1 MIVIKLILES
11 FRFALNALKVNKLRT
26 LLSLA
31 GVSIGIFAIISVF
44 TLVDTLEKTIKQS
57 FDFLGTNVMNIEKWP
72 YGLGGGEYKWWEFLN
87 RPHPDYEEYEFVRD
101 RVENAAGISIYAV
114 RDNQTYK
121 RKSNSTYYNFLLG
134 VSYDYNEVFD
144 VDIEDGRYFSRQE
157 VESARPVAL
166 IGSNIASDL
175 FPNSDPIG
183 GEFHIRGTKYT
194 VVGVTKKEGESF
206 IGGPSKD
213 DACLI
218 PYNSFLKMYYSGRR
232 RGVGSKIALKG
243 RDDDIGLVELEA
255 ELRGI
260 MRSKRSLKPREKDN
274 FALNRT
280 EAIANAIGGIF
291 DVIGVAGWIIG
302 GFSILVGGFGIANI
316 MFVSVRERTN
326 IIGIQKSLGAKNYFI
341 LFQFLFEAVFLSLI
355 GGLVGLFLVYLIT
368 FIPMGSLEPSLTIK
382 NITIGLGVSA
392 LIGTASGIIPA
403 AIAARLDPVEA
414 IRTA

>member
-1 MIVIKLILES
+1 MKVLKLILES
-11 FRFALNALKVNKLRT
+11 FKFAMNALKVNKLRT

-31 GVSIGIFAIISVF
+31 GVTIGIFAIISVF
-44 TLVDTLEKTIKQS
+44 TLVDTLEQSIKQS
-57 FDFLGTNVMNIEKWP
+57 FDFLGTNVINVEKWP

-87 RPHPDYEEYEFVRD
+87 RPHPDYKEYEFVRD
-101 RVENAAGISIYAV
+101 KVENAVGVSIYAV
-114 RDNQTYK
+114 RGNQTYK
-121 RKSNSTYYNFLLG
+121 QGNNSTYYNFLLG

-144 VDIEDGRYFSRQE
+144 VEIEEGRYFTRQE

-166 IGSNIASDL
+166 IGTNVAADL
-175 FPNSDPIG
+175 FPNIDPIG
-183 GEFHIRGTKYT
+183 REFSIRGKKYT
-194 VVGVTKKEGESF
+194 VVGVTKREGDSF

-218 PYNSFLKMYYSGRR
+218 PYKSFIKMYYSGRR
-232 RGVGSKIALKG
+232 RGIGSKIALKG
-243 RDDDIGLVELEA
+243 REDDIGLVELEA

-260 MRSKRSLKPREKDN
+260 MRSKRSLKPKDKDN

-280 EAIANAIGGIF
+280 EAIANAISGVF

-341 LFQFLFEAVFLSLI
+341 LFQFLFEAIFLSLI

-368 FIPMGSLEPSLTIK
+368 LIPMGSLEPSLSLK
-382 NITIGLGVSA
+382 NMTLGLGVSA

-403 AIAARLDPVEA
+403 AIAARMDPVEA

>member
-1 MIVIKLILES
+1 M
-11 FRFALNALKVNKLRT
+11 
-26 LLSLA
+26 A
-31 GVSIGIFAIISVF
+31 GVTIGIFAIISVF
-44 TLVDTLEKTIKQS
+44 TLVDTLEETIKKS
-57 FDFLGTNVMNIEKWP
+57 FDFLGTNVINVEKWP

-101 RVENAAGISIYAV
+101 RVENAAGVSIYAV
-114 RDNQTYK
+114 RGNQTYK
-121 RKSNSTYYNFLLG
+121 RGNNSTYSNFLLG
-134 VSYDYNEVFD
+134 VSYDYNQVFD
-144 VDIEDGRYFSRQE
+144 VEIDNGRYFSRQE

-166 IGSNIASDL
+166 IGTNVASDL
-175 FPNSDPIG
+175 FPNIDPIG
-183 GEFHIRGTKYT
+183 REFSIRGTKYT

-218 PYNSFLKMYYSGRR
+218 PYKSFLKIYYSGRR
-232 RGVGSKIALKG
+232 RGIGSKIALKG

-260 MRSKRSLKPREKDN
+260 MRSKRSLKPKDKDN

-355 GGLVGLFLVYLIT
+355 GGLIGLLLVYLIT
-368 FIPMGSLEPSLTIK
+368 LIPMGSLEPSLSLK
-382 NITIGLGVSA
+382 NITLGLGVSA

-403 AIAARLDPVEA
+403 ALAARLDPVIA

>member
-1 MIVIKLILES
+1 MKVIKLIFES

-31 GVSIGIFAIISVF
+31 GVTIGIFAIISVF
-44 TLVDTLEKTIKQS
+44 TLVDSLEESIKRS
-57 FDFLGTNVMNIEKWP
+57 FDFLGTNVINIEKWP

-87 RPHPDYEEYEFVRD
+87 RPHPDYDEYEFVRD
-101 RVENAAGISIYAV
+101 KVENAAGVSIYAV
-114 RDNQTYK
+114 RGNQTYK
-121 RKSNSTYYNFLLG
+121 QGNNSTYYNFLLG

-144 VDIEDGRYFSRQE
+144 IEIDNGRYFTRQE

-166 IGSNIASDL
+166 IGTNIATDL
-175 FPNSDPIG
+175 FPGIDPIG
-183 GEFHIRGTKYT
+183 RAFDIRGKKYT
-194 VVGVTKKEGESF
+194 VIGVTEKEGDSF

-213 DACLI
+213 NACLI
-218 PYNSFLKMYYSGRR
+218 PYKSFLKLYYSGRR
-232 RGVGSKIALKG
+232 RGIGSKIALKG
-243 RDDDIGLVELEA
+243 LEDDIGLVELEA

-260 MRSKRSLKPREKDN
+260 MRSKRSLKPRDKDN

-280 EAIANAIGGIF
+280 EAIANAIGGVF
-291 DVIGVAGWIIG
+291 DVIGVAGWVIG

-355 GGLVGLFLVYLIT
+355 GGMVGLVLVYFIT
-368 FIPMGSLEPSLTIK
+368 LIPMGSLEPSLTMK
-382 NITIGLGVSA
+382 NITLGLGVSA
-392 LIGTASGIIPA
+392 LIGTASGIVPA
-403 AIAARLDPVEA
+403 AIAARMDPVEA